1 MSTYTATKSG
11 RVRHVVDALQVAHL
25 WANKV
30 QYEARV
36 PGGNFH
42 FYGDRIYSYG
52 SHFEIARHVE
62 RKGKS
67 CVFFTTLG
75 YSNTTA
81 KHISITRQ
89 ACRHLTVFTFGCRFD
104 ASHKDIFEWYRGAS
118 DGALELAIKSRK
130 GSNKRAEAFAQAARY
145 VEEGNAFAAF
155 FGLRARLKLKS
166 EAEAAEA
173 IQQAADQAKGKALR
187 AAAKARQLLKENLA
201 AWLAGEDCY
210 VPYHENTYFRFIA
223 DGDEVQTSHGARFHT
238 KDGKRAYSILRALR
252 AKGRTF
258 QTNGT
263 KIPVGPWQV
272 DSLDADGNVKAGCH
286 FIKWREIEAFA
297 VKAGWNTVK
306 VQPLPAEFSEH
317 A

>member
-1 MSTYTATKSG
+1 MSTATASTSTATKSG
-11 RVRHVVDALQVAHL
+11 RVRHVVDPRQVVHL
-25 WANKV
+25 WANKA
-30 QYEARV
+30 QTNAR
-36 PGGNFH
+36 NSTNNIF
-42 FYGDRIYSYG
+42 FEGDSIYSYG
-52 SHFEIARHVE
+52 RHFEIARHVTH
-62 RKGKS
+62 KGKS
-67 CVFFTTLG
+67 CVFFTTRG
-75 YSNTTA
+75 YSVTTA
-81 KHISITRQ
+81 KHISFTRQ
-89 ACRHLTVFTFGCRFD
+89 ACRHLTVFTFGTRFD
-104 ASHKDIFEWYRGAS
+104 AAPKDIFEYYRGAYQGS
-118 DGALELAIKSRK
+118 IELAVKSRK
-130 GSNKRAEAFAQAARY
+130 GSQKRANAFAEAARA

-155 FGLRARLKLKS
+155 FGLRTRLKLKS

-173 IQQAADQAKGKALR
+173 IAQ
-187 AAAKARQLLKENLA
+187 AKARQLLKENLA

-286 FIKWREIEAFA
+286 FIEWTEIEAFA
-297 VKAGWNTVK
+297 AKAGWNTVK
-306 VQPLPAEFSEH
+306 VQPLPAEFEEH